1 MVPGTCT
8 QRTLAGQKRVYKN
21 IKEEQ
26 EVESDGWGL
35 ALGEVWPESVQPGRF
50 SEVKVSWT
58 DFWSSLLGLL
68 LSD

>member
-26 EVESDGWGL
+26 EVESDG
-35 ALGEVWPESVQPGRF
+35 
-50 SEVKVSWT
+50 
-58 DFWSSLLGLL
+58 
-68 LSD
+68 